1 MAFRNDTPYGVLV
14 DTRFTASTPG
24 SQGVLTVR
32 LWSTKHF
39 KVETSVSER
48 SNFTDPPTI
57 YNSKDNCIP
66 NRVGS
71 RGFSI
76 TSYREV
82 WEPDGTLVKDEA
94 YPWTYRPNPVV
105 VCGEEP
111 EDGDSD

>member
-1 MAFRNDTPYGVLV
+1 
-14 DTRFTASTPG
+14 
-24 SQGVLTVR
+24 VR
-32 LWSTKHF
+32 IWSTEYF

-57 YNSKDNCIP
+57 YNTKDNCIP

-71 RGFSI
+71 KGFSI
-76 TSYREV
+76 TSYRTV
-82 WEPDGTLVKDEA
+82 WDPDGNLVKDEA

-111 EDGDSD
+111 KDDDD